1 MPINCSQSPSEVD
14 YVLENSGAAALFVD
28 VVNSRRHQKSTT
40 RKN

>member
-1 MPINCSQSPSEVD
+1 MPIASPQSPSEVK

-40 RKN
+40 RKS